1 MNRLVKCAAFMFAAW
16 ITTSILVPIAFCQT
30 STPTA
35 QAQKPQVNPPAS
47 SEPDVPKVELP
58 SAQAPARGNQLAPA
72 NIQSPQ
78 NAWSDLAFG
87 LRKNKEGVLAGLLV
101 AGICA
106 YIGVYVVLKRIVFVG
121 ASLAQI
127 SSAGIALAFLLGQS
141 MPFAASHPLA
151 ISLIVTL
158 VGVLI
163 YSQQGLSRKVPQ
175 ESIIGIG
182 YLIASA
188 LTLMFIVRSPRG
200 MDDVKEL
207 LDGNIITVQASDLKM
222 MALLFFAVAAVHFLF
237 YKQFLF
243 VSFDREMAATQGFQ
257 TRMWELLFY
266 FVLGLTIAMAIQYA
280 GLLSVFAYMVI
291 PAVTGLVVARRMP
304 TAFIIAVASAWVS
317 TFVGFCWALNSD
329 LPTSPP
335 IIGVMAVILAGFW
348 ISRRFVRE
356 V

>member
-1 MNRLVKCAAFMFAAW
+1 MKKLIKCTSFVLAMYVLTSVIIPFA
-16 ITTSILVPIAFCQT
+16 LCQT
-30 STPTA
+30 GLPA
-35 QAQKPQVNPPAS
+35 ALPQKSQGNPPVNN
-47 SEPDVPKVELP
+47 EPDIPKVELP
-58 SAQAPARGNQLAPA
+58 SAQAPAPGNQAAPD
-72 NIQSPQ
+72 NSQTPQ

-158 VGVLI
+158 LGVLI

-207 LDGNIITVQASDLKM
+207 LDGNIITVQAGDLKM
-222 MALLFFAVAAVHFLF
+222 MALLFLVVAAVHFLF

-257 TRMWELLFY
+257 TRLWELLFY

-280 GLLSVFAYMVI
+280 GLLSVFAYLVI

-304 TAFIIAVASAWVS
+304 TAFIIAVVSAWVS

-335 IIGVMAVILAGFW
+335 IIGVMAVILAAFW